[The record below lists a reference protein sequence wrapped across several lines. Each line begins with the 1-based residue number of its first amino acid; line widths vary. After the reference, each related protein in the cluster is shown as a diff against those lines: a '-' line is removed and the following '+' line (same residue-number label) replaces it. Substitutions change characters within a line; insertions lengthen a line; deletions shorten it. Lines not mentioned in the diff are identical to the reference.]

1 MATIVFD
8 IYPAVSHINMTLGL
22 AQLYS
27 NHGHEIIY
35 LCEPEFEEHVSKHNF
50 KFIGLPNFLFRQS
63 PAFQFKG
70 KLHFFTGCYQL
81 YKSGEKKKVILER
94 ARLYEKTLAALR
106 PDIIFID
113 HHNITNVMITHYLRL
128 NTAILHSKLS
138 TRKRAHVPPFCS
150 HFLPKNNLTDKVKSE
165 FIWQK
170 LLFRESLR
178 RLVLGLTSFKQDYFS
193 MAKMLAENYH
203 FPFNKHLDTKRSF
216 DYSFNHLREL
226 MLSPYELEIFPKASP
241 QELYIGPIH
250 FEGRDRHLP
259 FTNFDILLQNLNE
272 QKGNKAIILVSLGS
286 ITSSE
291 PRLCEQ
297 FYRNILT
304 VAKEMPEHLFIM
316 TIPKEFNIEHYRVV
330 ASSNVQ
336 IFSFVPQTEI
346 LKYATLM
353 INHGGLQSICECIYN
368 KVPMISYPLSK
379 HWDQPG
385 NSARV
390 EYYQLGIRGKINQ
403 DNAVTIKAK
412 ISKLLENYSF
422 YRNNLSEMKDKIYN
436 GKEKTAALKILN
448 DLLKETHH
456 LTIIHKNIK
465 TAPVNRGGLLS

>member
-8 IYPAVSHINMTLGL
+8 IYPAISHLNMTLGL
-22 AQLYS
+22 AHLYS
-27 NHGHEIIY
+27 EQGHEIIY
-35 LCEPEFEEHVSKHNF
+35 ICEPEFEDHVVKHNF
-50 KFIGLPNFLFRQS
+50 RFIGLPNFFFRNS

-70 KLHFFTGCYQL
+70 KLQFFIGNYQL
-81 YKSGEKKKVILER
+81 YKSGEKQSTILER
-94 ARLYEKTLAALR
+94 ARQYEKTLAALR
-106 PDIIFID
+106 PDIVFID

-138 TRKRAHVPPFCS
+138 TRKREYVPPFNS
-150 HFLPKNNLTDKVKSE
+150 YFSPENNFAAKIKAE

-170 LLFRESLR
+170 LLLKESLR
-178 RLVLGLTSFKQDYFS
+178 RLFFSLTCFKQDYFS
-193 MAKMLAENYH
+193 MAKMLAKKYH

-216 DYSFNHLREL
+216 DYSFNHLKEL
-226 MLSPYELEIFPKASP
+226 MLSPYELEIFPKKSP

-250 FEGRDRHLP
+250 FEDRDRHLP
-259 FTNFDILLQNLNE
+259 LTNFDILLQNLNE
-272 QKGNKAIILVSLGS
+272 QKGNKSIILVSLGS
-286 ITSSE
+286 ITSSA

-297 FYRNILT
+297 FYKNIIT
-304 VAKEMPEHLFIM
+304 VAKEIREHLFIL
-316 TIPKEFNIEHYRVV
+316 TIPKEFNIEHYKGI
-330 ASSNVQ
+330 ASPNVH

-346 LKYATLM
+346 LKHATLM
-353 INHGGLQSICECIYN
+353 INHGGLQSICECIYH

-390 EYYQLGIRGKINQ
+390 EHYQLGIRGKINQ
-403 DNAVTIKAK
+403 DNAVTIKDK
-412 ISKLLENYSF
+412 INVLLENYSF
-422 YRNNLSEMKDKIYN
+422 YRNNLSEMKDKIYS
-436 GKEKTAALKILN
+436 GKEKAAALKILN

-465 TAPVNRGGLLS
+465 TAPVNQGGLLS